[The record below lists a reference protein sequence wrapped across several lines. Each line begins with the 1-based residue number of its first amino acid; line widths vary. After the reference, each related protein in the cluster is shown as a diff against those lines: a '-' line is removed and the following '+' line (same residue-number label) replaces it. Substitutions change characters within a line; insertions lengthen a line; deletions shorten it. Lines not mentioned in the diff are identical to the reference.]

1 MSVLSSN
8 KRLLGAGVAVVV
20 AAAGAMLVPTTQ
32 SNNAHAENPAAA
44 AQQAVPV
51 SVATVEQRD
60 TTLWSEFS
68 GRLEAVERVEVR
80 PRVSGAIQAVH
91 FREGDLVKQG
101 DKLITIDPAPFAS
114 AVAGAEAQ
122 VAAAEARVAL
132 AKNDLDR
139 ANQLSERVMSARDL
153 DQRTNA
159 NREAEANLRA
169 AKASLQSSQLNLD
182 YTEVRASV
190 SGRVGKLEVTAGN
203 LVGEGPT
210 APVLT
215 TIVSVDPIYA
225 TFNADEAV
233 VLSAL
238 KAVGGGLQAHAQ
250 VERIPVRMETIAS
263 DGVSVTGRLQFIDNQ
278 VDARSGTVRV
288 RAKFT
293 NADGTLIPGQF
304 ARLRMGSAKSEPTV
318 AVDERAIGTD
328 QNKKFVLVVDGENKA
343 VYREVSLGPVSEGL
357 RVIASGLKAGER
369 IVVNGLQRVR
379 PGAVV
384 EPQMVSMDGKPL
396 GQAQNAN
403 GTTAVTQ
410 R

>member
-1 MSVLSSN
+1 MSLLSSH
-8 KRLLGAGVAVVV
+8 KRLLGAGVALAV
-20 AAAGAMLVPTTQ
+20 AAGGAALLPTLHHDK
-32 SNNAHAENPAAA
+32 AHAENPAAQA
-44 AQQAVPV
+44 PQAVPV

-60 TTLWSEFS
+60 TAIWSEFS

-101 DKLITIDPAPFAS
+101 DKLITIDPAPFAA

-122 VAAAEARVAL
+122 VAAAQARLAL
-132 AKNDLDR
+132 AKNDLER
-139 ANQLSERVMSARDL
+139 ANQLSERVLSGRDL

-159 NREAEANLRA
+159 SLEAAANLRA
-169 AKASLQSSQLNLD
+169 AQAALDALRLNLD
-182 YTEVRASV
+182 YTQVRAPV
-190 SGRVGKLEVTAGN
+190 SGRVGKIEVTVGN

-215 TIVSVDPIYA
+215 TLVSVDPIYA
-225 TFNADEAV
+225 SFNADETV
-233 VLSAL
+233 VLNAL
-238 KAVGGGLQAHAQ
+238 KALGGGLQSHAQ
-250 VERIPVRMETIAS
+250 VERIPVRMRTVTSEGAGAS
-263 DGVSVTGRLQFIDNQ
+263 GQLQFIDNQ
-278 VDARSGTVRV
+278 VDAGTGTVRV
-288 RAKFT
+288 RAKFA
-293 NADGTLIPGQF
+293 NPEGALIPGQF
-304 ARLRMGSAKSEPTV
+304 ARLSMGQAKVEPAV

-343 VYREVSLGPVSEGL
+343 VYREISLGP
-357 RVIASGLKAGER
+357 IADGMRIVTAGLKAGER

-384 EPQMVSMDGKPL
+384 APQLVSMDGKPAQ
-396 GQAQNAN
+396 QAHTE
-403 GTTAVTQ
+403 GTGSVAQ